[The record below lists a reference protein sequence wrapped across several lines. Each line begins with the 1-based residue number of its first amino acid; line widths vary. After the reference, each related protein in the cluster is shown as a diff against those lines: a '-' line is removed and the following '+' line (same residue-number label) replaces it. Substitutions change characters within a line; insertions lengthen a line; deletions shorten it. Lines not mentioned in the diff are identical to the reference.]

1 MPAWKSATHFFMNE
15 FLAAPAR
22 ALPFLSTALAVQP
35 DAATA
40 SASHFLIDDDL
51 AAPVSGLPSLL
62 TALASQADGAGADAE
77 AAGADAAGVEA
88 TATCENNTLA
98 AKRLLRATEMNLD
111 METPLRNGSGE
122 MPTIG

>member
-51 AAPVSGLPSLL
+51 AAPVRGLPSLL
-62 TALASQADGAGADAE
+62 TALTSQADGAGAA
-77 AAGADAAGVEA
+77 AAGADAAGVVA
-88 TATCENNTLA
+88 TATWENRTLA
-98 AKRLLRATEMNLD
+98 ANRLLRAIEMTLD
-111 METPLRNGSGE
+111 MGTPRRKGLGE
-122 MPTIG
+122 MPGTG

>member
-1 MPAWKSATHFFMNE
+1 MPAWKSATHFFMKE

-51 AAPVSGLPSLL
+51 AAPVRGLPSLL
-62 TALASQADGAGADAE
+62 TALASQADGAGADA
-77 AAGADAAGVEA
+77 AGADAAGVAA
-88 TATCENNTLA
+88 TATCENKTLA
-98 AKRLLRATEMNLD
+98 ANRLLRAIEVNLV
-111 METPLRNGSGE
+111 MESPLGKVWAKCQQ
-122 MPTIG
+122 